1 MNSFYPAAFVNE
13 LYLLR
18 PEIFLGTAACAIL
31 MIDLFL
37 NETARK
43 VSSALSILTVLG
55 SAGLVLAQ
63 PWSAHTLALGGMFVL
78 DPMAQVLKAV
88 TLFLVAIV
96 FIYSG
101 DYLRNRSIFK
111 GEYYVLALFATLG
124 ILVLASAASLITVYL
139 GLELLSLSL
148 YAMVAFDRESGVA
161 AESAMKYFVL
171 SALSS
176 GTLLYGMSIIY
187 GVTGTLDLAQI
198 AVALHGGAAANV
210 GLLFGLSFLIVGVGF
225 KFGAAPFHMWIPDVY
240 QGAPTCVTLYIAS
253 ASMVGSFALIMR
265 LLAQGMEFARHDWGQ
280 MLTVLAVMSM
290 VIGNLTAI
298 VQTNLKR
305 MLAYSTI
312 SHVGYLLLGVLS
324 GTAAGYRAALFYTIV
339 YTIVTAASFGMILL
353 LSRQGFESDRLD
365 DFKGLNARSPW
376 FAGLMA
382 GLMLSMGG
390 VPPFVGF
397 WAKLG
402 VIQAA
407 IGVDLLWL
415 AIVAV
420 IFSVIGAYYY
430 LRLIKIMY
438 FDPPVDTTPI
448 GGSVLMR
455 AVLSVNSLAALG
467 LGVAPA
473 ALLAL
478 CQRVF
483 P

>member
-1 MNSFYPAAFVNE
+1 MNSFYPAGFVSE
-13 LYLLR
+13 LVLLR
-18 PEIFLGTAACAIL
+18 PEIFLCTAACVIL

-37 NETARK
+37 RESTRK

-55 SAGLVLAQ
+55 SAALVLAQ
-63 PWSAHTLALGGMFVL
+63 PWSPHTLALGNMFVL
-78 DPMAQVLKAV
+78 DPLAQVLKAV

-111 GEYYVLALFATLG
+111 GEYYVLGLFATLG
-124 ILVLASAASLITVYL
+124 ILVLASAASLLTVYL

-148 YAMVAFDRESGVA
+148 YAMVAFDRESGIA

-198 AVALHGGAAANV
+198 AVALHGATGSNV
-210 GLLFGLSFLIVGVGF
+210 GLLFGLSFLIVGIGF

-265 LLAQGMEFARHDWGQ
+265 LLAQGLEFAQHDWSQ
-280 MLTVLAVMSM
+280 MLTVLAVLSM

-298 VQTNLKR
+298 MQTNLKR

-312 SHVGYLLLGVLS
+312 AHVGYLLMGVLS
-324 GTAAGYRAALFYTIV
+324 GTVAGYRAALFYTIV
-339 YTIVTAASFGMILL
+339 YTIVSAASFGMILL

-365 DFKGLNARSPW
+365 DFKGLNTRSPW

-402 VIQAA
+402 VIQAVA
-407 IGVDLLWL
+407 GVNMVWL
-415 AIVAV
+415 AVVAV
-420 IFSVIGAYYY
+420 LFSVTGAFYY
-430 LRLIKIMY
+430 LRLIKVMY
-438 FDPPVDTTPI
+438 FDAPVDTTPI
-448 GGSVLMR
+448 GGSALMR
-455 AVLSVNSLAALG
+455 TILSVNSLAALG